1 LSPLLDKSL
10 FATARQRT
18 PAFSVNAQVLTSV
31 PRSARKKQY
40 IFHATSSPSNRPG
53 LYSHAK
59 NPHHTRVTAPTTRR
73 TAKANKRAQ
82 CSFGYLIR
90 PPPAMYPEPAGVP
103 AEQCDQRVREVAGA
117 AVPYESP
124 KLIATAIVNEGSF
137 AELLDQRLK
146 RIEQMKLI
154 EAKPTTNTDKII
166 EGNPVDARLPPSI
179 PDRRFRRI

>member
-1 LSPLLDKSL
+1 MINDDWTPDFVKVAQRSVEHDDPLKLEPNAMSL
-10 FATARQRT
+10 EGLQAIYRN
-18 PAFSVNAQVLTSV
+18 PAL
-31 PRSARKKQY
+31 P
-40 IFHATSSPSNRPG
+40 
-53 LYSHAK
+53 L
-59 NPHHTRVTAPTTRR
+59 TTRM
-73 TAKANKRAQ
+73 RA
-82 CSFGYLIR
+82 
-90 PPPAMYPEPAGVP
+90 MM
-103 AEQCDQRVREVAGA
+103 A

-146 RIEQMKLI
+146 RIDQMKLI

>member
-1 LSPLLDKSL
+1 VEDDDPLKLEPNAMSL
-10 FATARQRT
+10 EGLQAIYRN
-18 PAFSVNAQVLTSV
+18 PAL
-31 PRSARKKQY
+31 P
-40 IFHATSSPSNRPG
+40 
-53 LYSHAK
+53 L
-59 NPHHTRVTAPTTRR
+59 TTRM
-73 TAKANKRAQ
+73 RA
-82 CSFGYLIR
+82 
-90 PPPAMYPEPAGVP
+90 MM
-103 AEQCDQRVREVAGA
+103 A

-124 KLIATAIVNEGSF
+124 KLIATALIATAIVNEGSF